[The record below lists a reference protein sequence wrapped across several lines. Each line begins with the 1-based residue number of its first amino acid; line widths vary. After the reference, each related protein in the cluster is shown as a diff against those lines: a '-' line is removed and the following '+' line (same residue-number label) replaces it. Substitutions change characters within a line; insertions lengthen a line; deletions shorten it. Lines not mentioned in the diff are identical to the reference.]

1 LPSEGTIYGCDHDDD
16 YFGSMVGFGRIGHDK
31 YITLNAGGG
40 ELSNPDEQVL
50 ASMIPAVATMGDLRW
65 TFEILP
71 IRGSHAKRST

>member
-1 LPSEGTIYGCDHDDD
+1 
-16 YFGSMVGFGRIGHDK
+16 MVGFGRIGHDK

-50 ASMIPAVATMGDLRW
+50 ASMIPAVATMGGSTMDLRDSA
-65 TFEILP
+65 